1 MGGRWGPGRR
11 TRWCSKIEKEGVGM
25 NQAKFWAIEVSKL
38 AKMKGNSQQKYI
50 FNTTE
55 LYSHIQSSPG

>member
-1 MGGRWGPGRR
+1 MDRKAGKMVFKNLKGRCRDELGQILGH
-11 TRWCSKIEKEGVGM
+11 
-25 NQAKFWAIEVSKL
+25 FEVSKL
-38 AKMKGNSQQKYI
+38 ATMKGNSQQKYL